1 MSGRWGGGSLN
12 SDLDDLFLLAPSRRR
27 SVGASRS
34 HGASINLA
42 VSRADQCCG
51 APLGS
56 IGSAAAASRYARLLH
71 GVRSAAGLIDDDNSR
86 LSGQGA
92 VAQRRLAAA
101 RVRFM

>member
-1 MSGRWGGGSLN
+1 MGVSQ
-12 SDLDDLFLLAPSRRR
+12 
-27 SVGASRS
+27 S

-42 VSRADQCCG
+42 ASRAAQCCE

-86 LSGQGA
+86 LSGQRA
-92 VAQRRLAAA
+92 VAHRRLAAA
-101 RVRFM
+101 RV